1 LRYLFEDYALDT
13 DRRELRR
20 AGDVLP
26 IAPQVFDLLVFLIRN
41 RERFVSKDELIAA
54 VWHGR
59 IITDYALTTRL
70 YVARNAVGDTG
81 GNQRLIKTLP
91 RKGFRFVGSV
101 REEQKRGRGSPDG
114 MSAERAGSAFVPD
127 RPSIAVLAFTNMSD
141 DYQHR
146 FIAEGIADDLVTELS
161 KLRWLWVVSRNS
173 SFMYTSKAIDVGEV
187 GSALGIRYLVEGSVR
202 QLEGRTR
209 VTGQLIDA
217 TTGAYISTERYDRRL
232 SDILT
237 RQDEIPGA
245 LAASIASAIVRVER
259 LRALR
264 KHPDELGAWES
275 HQRGMWHMSKGDA
288 AGNQLA
294 RTFFQRAVDRD
305 PTYAPGYGALA
316 WSHMMSAS
324 IYSEMTVAEG
334 CSLGETLARKAL
346 ALDEDDIEARARL
359 ALGALLQ
366 GDLEGALDE
375 AQQVLTVDGNC
386 ADALGVKGAA
396 LVYSGR
402 RAEGRTALQHYLR
415 LSPGDPARPIR
426 LTQIAVSLYLD
437 GGYDEAARTASQT
450 IRQYP
455 KHPFAYRWLA
465 ASLGQLGRTGEA
477 QAVLQTLQTNSPS
490 SFDMY
495 VRRQPPEYCKV
506 EYAPMLEGLR
516 KAGWKE

>member
-1 LRYLFEDYALDT
+1 
-13 DRRELRR
+13 
-20 AGDVLP
+20 
-26 IAPQVFDLLVFLIRN
+26 
-41 RERFVSKDELIAA
+41 VS
-54 VWHGR
+54 
-59 IITDYALTTRL
+59 
-70 YVARNAVGDTG
+70 
-81 GNQRLIKTLP
+81 
-91 RKGFRFVGSV
+91 
-101 REEQKRGRGSPDG
+101 
-114 MSAERAGSAFVPD
+114 
-127 RPSIAVLAFTNMSD
+127 
-141 DYQHR
+141 
-146 FIAEGIADDLVTELS
+146 
-161 KLRWLWVVSRNS
+161 
-173 SFMYTSKAIDVGEV
+173 
-187 GSALGIRYLVEGSVR
+187 
-202 QLEGRTR
+202 
-209 VTGQLIDA
+209 GQLIDA
-217 TTGAYISTERYDRRL
+217 TTGAYISTERYERRL

-245 LAASIASAIVRVER
+245 LAASIASAIVRAER

-288 AGNQLA
+288 AENHLA
-294 RTFFQRAVDRD
+294 RTFFQRAVDCD

-346 ALDEDDIEARARL
+346 ALDEDAIEARARL

-366 GDLEGALDE
+366 GDLEGAFDE

-386 ADALGVKGAA
+386 TDALGVKGAA

-402 RAEGRTALQHYLR
+402 RAEGRTALHQYLR

-437 GGYDEAARTASQT
+437 GGYDEAALTASQT

-465 ASLGQLGRTGEA
+465 ASLGQLGRAGEA
-477 QAVLQTLQTNSPS
+477 QAVLQTQTNSPS

-495 VRRQPPEYCKV
+495 VRRPPPEYCEV
-506 EYAPMLEGLR
+506 EYASMLEGLR